1 MPIDNDEW
9 DSGKVR
15 PLEDRI
21 MSFLNKKDG
30 VNCAFSLVSIMNGL
44 GYEVTKEE
52 KSFELATQVR
62 KTLDKLVEEKKI
74 EKKIIKETIGQ
85 EPYYKAVQSTHMMG

>member
-1 MPIDNDEW
+1 
-9 DSGKVR
+9 
-15 PLEDRI
+15 
-21 MSFLNKKDG
+21 
-30 VNCAFSLVSIMNGL
+30 MNGL

-74 EKKIIKETIGQ
+74 EKKIIRETIGQ
-85 EPYYKAVQSTHMMG
+85 EPFYKIVQSTPHVGWNERPRNAVEVGIFSNCSSF

>member
-85 EPYYKAVQSTHMMG
+85 EPYYKTVQSTPYVG

>member
-1 MPIDNDEW
+1 M
-9 DSGKVR
+9 
-15 PLEDRI
+15 
-21 MSFLNKKDG
+21 
-30 VNCAFSLVSIMNGL
+30 NCAFSLASIMNGL

-74 EKKIIKETIGQ
+74 EKKIIRETIGQ
-85 EPYYKAVQSTHMMG
+85 EPFYKIVQSTPHVG

>member
-30 VNCAFSLVSIMNGL
+30 LNCAFSPASIMNGL

-74 EKKIIKETIGQ
+74 EKKIIGETIGQ
-85 EPYYKAVQSTHMMG
+85 EPYYKIVQ

>member
-1 MPIDNDEW
+1 MPIDNHEW

-30 VNCAFSLVSIMNGL
+30 VNCAFSLASIMNGL

-74 EKKIIKETIGQ
+74 EKKVIRETIGQ
-85 EPYYKAVQSTHMMG
+85 EPFYKIVQLTPHVG

>member
-30 VNCAFSLVSIMNGL
+30 VNVAFSLVSIMNGL
-44 GYEVTKEE
+44 GYEVTKDT
-52 KSFELATQVR
+52 KGYELAAQVR
-62 KTLDKLVEEKKI
+62 KALDKLVEEKKI
-74 EKKIIKETIGQ
+74 EKKIIKETMG
-85 EPYYKAVQSTHMMG
+85 EEAYYKTVSTPHVG

>member
-44 GYEVTKEE
+44 GYEVTKDT
-52 KSFELATQVR
+52 KGYELAAQVR
-62 KTLDKLVEEKKI
+62 KSLDKLVEEKKI
-74 EKKIIKETIGQ
+74 EKKVIKETMG
-85 EPYYKAVQSTHMMG
+85 EEAYYKTVSPLHVG

>member
-1 MPIDNDEW
+1 MPIDKDEW

-30 VNCAFSLVSIMNGL
+30 VNVAFSLVSIMNGL
-44 GYEVTKEE
+44 GYEVTKDT
-52 KSFELATQVR
+52 KGYELAAQVR
-62 KTLDKLVEEKKI
+62 KSLDKLVEEKKI
-74 EKKIIKETIGQ
+74 EKKIIKETMG
-85 EPYYKAVQSTHMMG
+85 EEAYYKTVSPPHVG